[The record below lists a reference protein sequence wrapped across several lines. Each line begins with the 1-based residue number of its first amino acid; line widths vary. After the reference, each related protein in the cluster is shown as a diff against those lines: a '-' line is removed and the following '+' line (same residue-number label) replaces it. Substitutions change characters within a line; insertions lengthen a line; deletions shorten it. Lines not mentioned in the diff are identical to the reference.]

1 MKYLS
6 VRPQFPFEFSKVK
19 IGNKMSE
26 EITPDASSLFQDFLP
41 VHPDVLTSDLR
52 NLKIQFEQFEH
63 PPLKTVEDSKAYRD
77 GMLAKQEGGGHI
89 KNLYLRDHKKNNFL
103 AVIQED
109 RNVDLKELADLMQ
122 SGRLSFGSADRL
134 LENLGV
140 RPGAVTPL
148 SMITGV
154 YKGVKLAIDGDLFQM
169 AKIYMHPLVNDRT
182 ISMVPGEL
190 NKYLEYLRVQPIKLN
205 FANE

>member
-1 MKYLS
+1 
-6 VRPQFPFEFSKVK
+6 
-19 IGNKMSE
+19 MSE
-26 EITPDASSLFQDFLP
+26 ELTPDASSLFQDSLP

-52 NLKIQFEQFEH
+52 TLKIQFEQFDH
-63 PPLKTVEDSKAYRD
+63 PPLKTVEVSKAYRD
-77 GMLAKQEGGGHI
+77 GMLTKHEGGGHI

-109 RNVDLKELADLMQ
+109 QKVDLKELADLIQ

-154 YKGVKLAIDGDLFQM
+154 HKGVKLAIDGDLFQM

-182 ISMVPGEL
+182 ISIVPEEM
-190 NKYLEYLRVQPIKLN
+190 NKYLEYLGVQPIKLN